1 MMCYEL
7 AASLPSS
14 QGEAPPVALPFTVK
28 TLKCLTLG
36 SETSNKYFSIIMI
49 VWLSTK
55 FWSVVIDNHSVVV

>member
-1 MMCYEL
+1 MQQFSCTLDVRNDCVLSTIIMK
-7 AASLPSS
+7 A
-14 QGEAPPVALPFTVK
+14 
-28 TLKCLTLG
+28 LKCLTLG